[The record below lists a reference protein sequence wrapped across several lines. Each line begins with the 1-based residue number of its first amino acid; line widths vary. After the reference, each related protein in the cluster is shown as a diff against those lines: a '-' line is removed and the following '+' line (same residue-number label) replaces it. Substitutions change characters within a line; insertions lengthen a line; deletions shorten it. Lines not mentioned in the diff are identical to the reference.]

1 MCQIRPE
8 FLSLS
13 KGIIKPGNH
22 MTYKECRRRT
32 VGGVFEKKD
41 VERKTMERAI
51 GTKWI
56 RLSTVEFRNY
66 ERM

>member
-41 VERKTMERAI
+41 VERKTI
-51 GTKWI
+51 
-56 RLSTVEFRNY
+56 
-66 ERM
+66 